1 MKETKINY
9 EEFVSRLR
17 CRLYEIIPEDVNME
31 VNPVLKN
38 NSLHLDSLVLFRQ
51 GSNCSPSFYLQDYYK
66 KYTNG
71 YDIDVLAENIYER
84 WQRFIDSPDNQS
96 PDLSLAHCRDGI
108 VYRLVNISRNREML
122 KNVPY
127 IPFFDLAVVFY
138 YVLRNNSDGL
148 QSLRINTAL
157 RKRWDLTT
165 KELFEL
171 AIKNTPRMFPERFRS
186 IREFLEQ
193 YPMPEELS
201 SEDVPWEYSPYV
213 LTNSNGIN
221 GAAVFLYPDVL
232 ERTGQKLGSNYYI
245 LPSSTHEL
253 LILKAQTKHDAKDLL
268 DMVYCVNRRCV
279 DPEEF
284 LSDNIYFYDCQQKKL
299 KMIST
304 DDSM

>member
-1 MKETKINY
+1 
-9 EEFVSRLR
+9 
-17 CRLYEIIPEDVNME
+17 ME

-138 YVLRNNSDGL
+138 YVLRNNSYGL

-171 AIKNTPRMFPERFRS
+171 AIKNTPRMFPERVNFWSS
-186 IREFLEQ
+186 IRCRRNFPPRTSHGNIP
-193 YPMPEELS
+193 PMCSLTATASTGLLS
-201 SEDVPWEYSPYV
+201 FCIRMYWNRPGRNLAPI
-213 LTNSNGIN
+213 TTFCQ
-221 GAAVFLYPDVL
+221 AAHMSF
-232 ERTGQKLGSNYYI
+232 
-245 LPSSTHEL
+245 
-253 LILKAQTKHDAKDLL
+253 
-268 DMVYCVNRRCV
+268 
-279 DPEEF
+279 
-284 LSDNIYFYDCQQKKL
+284 
-299 KMIST
+299 
-304 DDSM
+304 